1 MDSATHQEPL
11 PQEPGRRERR
21 RSETHQRIVNAALQ
35 LFSTH
40 GYVETTVEQ
49 ITEAADVG
57 KGTFFN
63 YFPTK
68 DALLTAIFESVAEQ
82 FAGLR
87 ANIRTSQDV
96 RASLTE
102 FAHALLRTVVRAPK
116 IVRSFFGLALTD
128 PVVGER
134 FQAVLMHARKTIIAL
149 MERGQ
154 EIGQVRTDIPAA
166 VLGRT
171 LQQCILGTEIIWGF
185 TSGEDLHEWIDVTLE
200 VFWKGVDSATQPPSK
215 NQKLTTEARRHGE
228 RP

>member
-1 MDSATHQEPL
+1 MCMDSVTNQEL
-11 PQEPGRRERR
+11 LSHEPGRRERR
-21 RSETHQRIVNAALQ
+21 RSETQQRIVAAALQ

-68 DALLTAIFESVAEQ
+68 DALLMAIFEAVSEK
-82 FAGLR
+82 FASLR
-87 ANIRTSQDV
+87 ANISSSQDV

-134 FQAVLMHARKTIIAL
+134 FQAVFLQARKTVVAM

-154 EIGQVRTDIPAA
+154 QIGQVRADIPAE

-171 LQQCILGTEIIWGF
+171 LQQCIFGTELVWGF
-185 TSGEDLHEWIDVTLE
+185 TTGEDLHEWIDVTLE
-200 VFWKGVDSATQPPSK
+200 VFWKGATPGPA
-215 NQKLTTEARRHGE
+215 TEAQRHGGE
-228 RP
+228 IR

>member
-1 MDSATHQEPL
+1 MSSKELLT
-11 PQEPGRRERR
+11 QEPGRRERR
-21 RSETHQRIVNAALQ
+21 RSETQQRIVSAALQ
-35 LFSTH
+35 LFSTN
-40 GYVETTVEQ
+40 GYAETTVEE

-68 DALLTAIFESVAEQ
+68 DALLTAIFEQVAEQ
-82 FAGLR
+82 FSGFR
-87 ANIRTSQDV
+87 ENIRNSQDV

-102 FAHALLRTVVRAPK
+102 FAHMLLRMVVRAPK

-134 FQAVLMHARKTIIAL
+134 FQAVFLHARQTIVAL

-154 EIGQVRTDIPAA
+154 QIGQVRRDIPAA
-166 VLGRT
+166 VLART
-171 LQQCILGTEIIWGF
+171 LQQCIFGTEILWGF

-200 VFWKGVDSATQPPSK
+200 IFWCGATPK
-215 NQKLTTEARRHGE
+215 NQMAANEHK
-228 RP
+228 

>member
-1 MDSATHQEPL
+1 MDSLTNQEL
-11 PQEPGRRERR
+11 LAHEPGRRERR
-21 RSETHQRIVNAALQ
+21 RSETQQRIVAAALQ

-68 DALLTAIFESVAEQ
+68 DALLMAIFESVSEQ
-82 FAGLR
+82 FASLR
-87 ANIRTSQDV
+87 ANISSSQDV

-134 FQAVLMHARKTIIAL
+134 FQAVFLQARKTVVAL

-154 EIGQVRTDIPAA
+154 QIGQVRTDIPAE

-171 LQQCILGTEIIWGF
+171 LQQFIFGTELVWGF
-185 TSGEDLHEWIDVTLE
+185 TTGEDLHEWIDVTLE
-200 VFWKGVDSATQPPSK
+200 VFWKGATQGP
-215 NQKLTTEARRHGE
+215 TTEAQRHGGE
-228 RP
+228 VR